1 MRMKRFALVVLMTVF
16 LSYQIFAAAVS
27 GTFEDLLNFVPNTI
41 TSVLEDSN
49 LGTAIQQLQTLYMQ
63 YEKAVQQYQ
72 QLITQYNYLKA
83 KGQQWVNISSLQDGL
98 ALLEEEMGKVKEVSG
113 MFTEKRYTY
122 GGMKF
127 SLEELF
133 QRKNDSVVMKELM
146 ALIEQN
152 AQGKMRDSVDN
163 IVDKMTAEQKMK
175 ILRDY
180 GMSPDSYIYYMAT
193 MNEADKIRQY
203 IFGSA
208 DEKMWET
215 IRNGNLEQAAKIL
228 EAAKIEGGKENPS
241 DTALLQQIV
250 AMTHEVVRGLNTLNE
265 STMRLGIATAYQVE
279 IEEQE
284 KRDKARQENYQ
295 RARAS
300 TGGGQI
306 DANF

>member
-1 MRMKRFALVVLMTVF
+1 MRMKKITLAVLMTVL
-16 LSYQIFAAAVS
+16 LSCQIFAAAVS

-49 LGTAIQQLQTLYMQ
+49 FGAAVQQLQTLYMQ

-83 KGQQWVNISSLQDGL
+83 KGQQWANISSLQDGL
-98 ALLEEEMGKVKEVSG
+98 NLLEKEMKTIKDVSG
-113 MFTEKRYTY
+113 MFTDRRYSY

-127 SLEELF
+127 SLEDLF
-133 QRKNDSVVMKELM
+133 QRKNDSVELKDLM
-146 ALIEQN
+146 SLIAQN
-152 AQGKMRDSVDN
+152 ARDKMKDSVDS
-163 IVDKMTAEQKMK
+163 IVEKMSAEQKMK

-215 IRNGNLEQAAKIL
+215 IRSGNLEQAAKIL
-228 EAAKIEGGKENPS
+228 EAAKMESGKEDPS